1 MDQSGVIHTL
11 DSRTASYMYMNR
23 LIMIS
28 LVIPASISA
37 ALLQEKQRLIDNLNT
52 CKHV

>member
-1 MDQSGVIHTL
+1 
-11 DSRTASYMYMNR
+11 
-23 LIMIS
+23 MIS

-52 CKHV
+52 CKHAWLLNKNM